1 MTCGGGETRMR
12 GSETPQRQGNLVS
25 CIWKTLPLP
34 ARFGSVPIIALVS
47 PKDLRRELP
56 SMGICDELLSE
67 WVTALQDCGGRG
79 VMGDSEE
86 LVYGQTRWGEL
97 EKAGAVPGNGGQTT
111 PGPRTRW
118 QALRQRHLR
127 NEANEKWWR
136 VVFFYYHHQ
145 EIQNRTTT
153 WYHCTLM
160 KMAPKDSKD
169 RKQQMLGRR
178 WDNRPSH
185 TRQAGV

>member
-1 MTCGGGETRMR
+1 MTCGGRETRMR

-34 ARFGSVPIIALVS
+34 ARFGSVPITALVS

-56 SMGICDELLSE
+56 SMGICNELLSE
-67 WVTALQDCGGRG
+67 WVTALQDCGGQG
-79 VMGDSEE
+79 VVGGDEE

-97 EKAGAVPGNGGQTT
+97 EKAGEVPRDGGQRT
-111 PGPRTRW
+111 PGSRTRW

-136 VVFFYYHHQ
+136 VVFFLYHHQ
-145 EIQNRTTT
+145 EIQNRTTA

-169 RKQQMLGRR
+169 RKQQTLGRR